1 LTSLIVRQQTA
12 PLSGSVT
19 VPGDKSISH
28 RAVLM
33 GALANGVTTVH
44 NWLPAGDTLATLN
57 AIRALGV
64 EVEVVDSQLQG
75 WQLRIVGRGMQGL
88 AQPEEALDCANAG
101 TCMRLLTGIL
111 AGQPFASTVDGSAQ
125 LRARPMGR
133 IVEPLRRMGAQIEA
147 AHGRAPLRIKPSV
160 LHGVDHVLPVA
171 SAQVKSALLLA
182 GLYAQGTTRVH
193 EPGPARDH
201 TERMLQDMGVK
212 LVHDEDGIGL
222 SGPVSSLQP
231 LDLAVPGDFSSAA
244 FLLVA
249 ATLVP
254 DSYIV
259 IRQVGHNRTRT
270 GLLDLLRQMGA
281 RITAAGEHV
290 SGGEPVADLD
300 ISSAPLRGADAGGEA
315 VVRTIDEL
323 PIWAVAATQA
333 EGRSNLRDAAELRVK
348 EVDRISALIAELSK
362 LGARVDEMSDGFTVS
377 GPMPLTGAEV
387 SSRGDHRLG
396 MALAVAGLAAGGA
409 TVIHDAGCI
418 ADSFPGFVETMRQLG
433 ALMAWD

>member
-1 LTSLIVRQQTA
+1 LTSLIVHQQTA

-28 RAVLM
+28 RAVLL
-33 GALANGVTTVH
+33 GALTDGVTTVR
-44 NWLPAGDTLATLN
+44 NWLPAGDTMASLDAV
-57 AIRALGV
+57 RALGV
-64 EVEVVDSQLQG
+64 EVEVENSQLQG
-75 WQLRIVGRGMQGL
+75 WQLRILGRGMQGL
-88 AQPEEALDCANAG
+88 AQPEEALYCANAG

-111 AGQPFASTVDGSAQ
+111 AGQLFASTVDGSAQ
-125 LRARPMGR
+125 LRSRPMNR

-147 AHGRAPLRIKPSV
+147 AHGRAPLRIKPAV

-201 TERMLQDMGVK
+201 TERMLPAMGVD
-212 LVHDEDGIGL
+212 LVHDEGWIGL
-222 SGPVSSLQP
+222 SGPVPSLQP

-249 ATLVP
+249 ATLAP
-254 DSYIV
+254 DSHIV
-259 IRQVGHNRTRT
+259 IRQVGHNWTRT

-300 ISSAPLRGADAGGEA
+300 VGSATLRGADAGGDT

-333 EGRSNLRDAAELRVK
+333 EGRSYLRDAAEMRVK

-362 LGARVDEMSDGFTVS
+362 LGARVDERGDGFTVS
-377 GPMPLTGAEV
+377 GPTPLTGAEV

-396 MALAVAGLAAGGA
+396 MALAVAGLAAAGA

-418 ADSFPGFVETMRQLG
+418 ADSFPGFVETMRELG
-433 ALMAWD
+433 ASMVWD